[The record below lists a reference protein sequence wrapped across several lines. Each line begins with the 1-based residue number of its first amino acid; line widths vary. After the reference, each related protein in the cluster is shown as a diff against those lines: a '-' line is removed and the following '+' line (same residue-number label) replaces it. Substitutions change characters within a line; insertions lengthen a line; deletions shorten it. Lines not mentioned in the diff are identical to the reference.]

1 MTVSQ
6 CLLVS
11 DLETAI
17 VSPSFE
23 SLFSAQVGGHE
34 AEKKKILL
42 RFVDTKLAGGQCLRV
57 WHQHFEVSPTL
68 I

>member
-57 WHQHFEVSPTL
+57 
-68 I
+68 